1 MIHNELIEL
10 SGAAAI
16 EQAALS
22 TAMALAWI
30 DLLTKMETNV

>member
-1 MIHNELIEL
+1 MIHNELNGL
-10 SGAAAI
+10 SGADAI

-30 DLLTKMETNV
+30 DLFMKMQTNV